1 MEYNFNEQHRIQLA
15 VDNCVKLDYALA
27 ENTDN
32 NYAKKEDFAYI
43 YNEVVKDFSEQG
55 KSADEILGKLGEM
68 IKESATAYI
77 SEVRCRMQ
85 EENEIFIDEQDKK
98 TAFGF
103 ETGDSGLN
111 FTITNGDRTVAVDSC
126 SFMISAVEHCVGAE
140 IHLAEQKR
148 EAEMDISEIASPE
161 VIDAISLCEDIDL
174 SLNGEPEMSAYYA
187 KMAEQELKNGKSE
200 NEVLHSLGVSIKE
213 TVNLYLEA
221 QKECADE
228 TYERDVYDNSYP
240 DFSIDDGE
248 LTVSLECCD
257 REYDIKDGISITDVI
272 NEAIDEARDEYEA
285 EHEELEY
292 DD

>member
-103 ETGDSGLN
+103 ETDDSGLK
-111 FTITNGDRTVAVDSC
+111 FTITNGDQTVAVDSC

-148 EAEMDISEIASPE
+148 EAEMDIADIASPE
-161 VIDAISLCEDIDL
+161 VIDAVSLCEDIDL
-174 SLNGEPEMSAYYA
+174 ALFGEPKQAAFYA
-187 KMAEQELKNGKSE
+187 EIAEQELKEGKSE
-200 NEVLHSLGVSIKE
+200 NEVLVSVGEEIKGIFNQFIQVQME
-213 TVNLYLEA
+213 YS
-221 QKECADE
+221 DE
-228 TYERDVYDNSYP
+228 EYEKDVYKDAYL
-240 DFSIDDGE
+240 DFHVEDGE
-248 LTVSLECCD
+248 LRITLECRD
-257 REYDIKDGISITDVI
+257 REYSIKDGFAVTDI
-272 NEAIDEARDEYEA
+272 MNEAIDKAREAYEA
-285 EHEELEY
+285 EHKKELEM
-292 DD
+292 